1 MGRLAIELYAH
12 DEGESP
18 VEEFINGLPTKVRA
32 RVRAHL
38 DHLAEV
44 GNQAAAPISKP
55 LGEGLFELR
64 VGVGRIEVRLLYTF
78 FSGRRIIILHGFLKK
93 TRALPTR
100 EVETARARWSELK
113 ES

>member
-1 MGRLAIELYAH
+1 MGRWAIELYAH

-18 VEEFINGLPTKVRA
+18 VEEFINGLPTESSRSRPGAPGPSGRGGEPSRHADLEAAWRGPIRTA
-32 RVRAHL
+32 RW
-38 DHLAEV
+38 
-44 GNQAAAPISKP
+44 
-55 LGEGLFELR
+55 
-64 VGVGRIEVRLLYTF
+64 VRLLYTF